1 MCIQYN
7 IPCVSDDKLNDLKR
21 FGQEMLP
28 KLISMILG
36 RVISRGITRVSNH
49 PTLGPHLV
57 QRLSES
63 WPIRRAARFTAY
75 VFLRGKQVCFLRHP
89 EFFSITYR

>member
-36 RVISRGITRVSNH
+36 RAISRVISKGINH
-49 PTLGPHLV
+49 PSMGPHLV

-75 VFLRGKQVCFLRHP
+75 VFLRGKQVCNFKSN
-89 EFFSITYR
+89 F